1 MPPNP
6 TFTLRLFLW
15 IRSHRILSPV
25 TKITRRSSCCSD
37 ELACSGHRV
46 AYWIN
51 KSQKPL
57 WGLDGFPSSIM
68 PPPPP
73 PRVNTPRLMSVLKLL
88 TRNTCIDILH
98 EFKMYCVQTDLLPH
112 PSCLKK
118 PFLHPPFLASA
129 VQMLWFILAASVWSK
144 CLKSHS
150 EQHLMES
157 SF

>member
-1 MPPNP
+1 MPPNS

-25 TKITRRSSCCSD
+25 TKITRRSSCCIDDLS
-37 ELACSGHRV
+37 CSGHRV

-57 WGLDGFPSSIM
+57 WGLNGSPSPITA
-68 PPPPP
+68 PL
-73 PRVNTPRLMSVLKLL
+73 PRPRCVNTPRLMSALKLF

-98 EFKMYCVQTDLLPH
+98 EFKKYCFQTDLLPH

-118 PFLHPPFLASA
+118 PFLHPPSWQVLGSCFGLPS
-129 VQMLWFILAASVWSK
+129 LHLCETSV
-144 CLKSHS
+144 LKAI
-150 EQHLMES
+150 QS
-157 SF
+157 STSWN